1 MIAQPPAKKT
11 ASLFEKETK
20 QFTAE
25 NAENAEKENLIK

>member
-25 NAENAEKENLIK
+25 NAEIEILFK